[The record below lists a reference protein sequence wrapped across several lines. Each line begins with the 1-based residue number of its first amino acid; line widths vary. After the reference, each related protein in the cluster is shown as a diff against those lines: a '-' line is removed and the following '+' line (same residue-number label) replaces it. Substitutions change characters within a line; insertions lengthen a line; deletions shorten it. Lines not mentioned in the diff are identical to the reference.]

1 MIILISYLYQDG
13 EFDWNEK
20 TQSVI
25 LGSFFWGYII
35 TNLIGG
41 RIAELVG
48 GKKVYGFGILLT
60 SVLTFLTP
68 MAARSSLPLFLAL
81 RVAIG
86 FGEVCYFFIHLFFY
100 YKIFIRIIFIKT
112 LSYFSNK
119 SNLC

>member
-86 FGEVCYFFIHLFFY
+86 FGEVCYFFIHLFF
-100 YKIFIRIIFIKT
+100 
-112 LSYFSNK
+112 L
-119 SNLC
+119 L